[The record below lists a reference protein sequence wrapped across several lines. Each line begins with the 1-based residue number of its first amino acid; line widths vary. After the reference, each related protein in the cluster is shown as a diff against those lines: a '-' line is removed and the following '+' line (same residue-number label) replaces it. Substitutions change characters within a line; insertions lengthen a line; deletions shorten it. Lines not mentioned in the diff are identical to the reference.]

1 MLKIWSKYQQK
12 RQRPLTTHHT
22 HLPMATHWPLP
33 EPFWAMIAD
42 SAWRMLEDDFVG
54 NCNRPKAEPSKRPH
68 EWSPLPTTLVK
79 FLLFAHL
86 NIRLQFNLVAATDFV
101 AYLPS
106 RLVLVTHF
114 RCLKNPNVLFL
125 GNYPHVFA
133 QNSHVF
139 YLSLL
144 APIYIYIYILYIY
157 YIYIH
162 IYIYI
167 CLIGFWVSQW
177 TKSVIHGRWSP
188 AAATS
193 QCRPSRW
200 HKASKA
206 SEGARAEASSSLRKM
221 TWDQGNCSTWCPESN
236 VINTHMDWWLK
247 NNPEIYVKLGMV
259 YYWIY
264 EYYWKMINKN
274 GWLMDLI
281 GNPWIMIQWQFIPL
295 NILN

>member
-144 APIYIYIYILYIY
+144 APIYIYIIYIYIL

-162 IYIYI
+162 IYIYTYAS
-167 CLIGFWVSQW
+167 LVFEYPNGQN
-177 TKSVIHGRWSP
+177 RWSMVAGAQQLRLRSVAP
-188 AAATS
+188 AAGTRLRRHPKAPG
-193 QCRPSRW
+193 QRPRP
-200 HKASKA
+200 
-206 SEGARAEASSSLRKM
+206 R
-221 TWDQGNCSTWCPESN
+221 
-236 VINTHMDWWLK
+236 
-247 NNPEIYVKLGMV
+247 
-259 YYWIY
+259 
-264 EYYWKMINKN
+264 
-274 GWLMDLI
+274 
-281 GNPWIMIQWQFIPL
+281 
-295 NILN
+295 